1 MANEHK
7 NIVQMT
13 LVAALI
19 IGVFQAFA
27 LIPGTSRS
35 GITITAALF
44 LGFHR
49 QSAAQFSFLI
59 SIPLILAAG
68 LLKTKELV
76 EQTMQVD
83 WTEIGLAALIS
94 AVSAYI
100 CIYFF
105 LAVINRIGM
114 LPFVVYRLALG
125 AILLI
130 WFA

>member
-1 MANEHK
+1 M
-7 NIVQMT
+7 
-13 LVAALI
+13 
-19 IGVFQAFA
+19 FQALA

-49 QSAAQFSFLI
+49 EVAARFSFLI
-59 SIPLILAAG
+59 SIPLITAAG

-76 EQTMQVD
+76 EQAAVVD
-83 WTEIGLAALIS
+83 WASIGLAAALS
-94 AVSAYI
+94 AVSAYV

-105 LAVINRIGM
+105 LALINRIGM
-114 LPFVVYRLALG
+114 MPFVIYRLLLG

-130 WFA
+130 WFV